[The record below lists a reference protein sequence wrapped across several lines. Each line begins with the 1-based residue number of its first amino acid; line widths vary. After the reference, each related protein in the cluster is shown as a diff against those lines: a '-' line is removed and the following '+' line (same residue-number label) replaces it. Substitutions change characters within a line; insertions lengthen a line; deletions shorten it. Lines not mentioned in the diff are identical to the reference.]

1 MFYLLYN
8 NKDNSFYSLSRNL
21 KTIKVLQYWLA
32 KHHVVFSTV
41 KLDSDEL
48 INEKNYYLFK
58 FDNLLPGNLQWDIDN
73 IVSLS
78 FLKTADIVRKTN
90 DEKLDKDLFLK
101 INIITKFLDNFVN
114 FINVVR
120 DRSMKNNEH
129 FIKSLEIYRDLLKL
143 DIGKD
148 SNIDKIFNDDIDKE
162 KTLIIILDNILKIVI
177 KKILDIDYR
186 NINPTELKCMFNN
199 IDAFFNYR
207 SMEHIVYSKFFRNFY
222 NEHRKQI

>member
-48 INEKNYYLFK
+48 INEKNYHLFK
-58 FDNLLPGNLQWDIDN
+58 FDDLLPGNLQWDIDN

-90 DEKLDKDLFLK
+90 DEKLDKDLLLK

-186 NINPTELKCMFNN
+186 NINPTELKCMFND